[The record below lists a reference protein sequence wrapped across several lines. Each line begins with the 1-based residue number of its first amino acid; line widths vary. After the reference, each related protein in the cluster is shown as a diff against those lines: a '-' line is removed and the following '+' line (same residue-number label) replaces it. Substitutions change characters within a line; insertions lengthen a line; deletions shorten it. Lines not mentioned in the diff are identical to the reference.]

1 MKLFKPAKILVLA
14 LSISSIFSSIPVFA
28 SDLKD
33 NYVPEKISPE
43 AAMKAAAWQMISE
56 TRDGSDISEWSKDNT
71 KLRVAKPIEVYDP
84 SGEHVAYLVNS
95 FNGDRAAGYVMVS
108 AFLDDEP
115 IIAWSDSGDGITTDK
130 FKNALNKN
138 KNEIKKQELVWF
150 GGVDIGGKFIYNDNS
165 VSMINV
171 EGKEL
176 KEIKS
181 KTINE
186 KDEKYPKPVKINDNY
201 REDWKAI
208 NKIVVG
214 APGQNNPSDGV
225 SDIDPNGWE
234 ANYLSIDKNYIN
246 TSVNQKQWY
255 YTTSGGVQQATGC
268 SPTAGSNI
276 MKYWSDKG
284 YTSLVPVFQTQVVS
298 DLRATMGTTQSSNRT
313 GVTSPSNIDDGL
325 QAYARAHQR
334 PSAISKN
341 DNLSNFSAVKTE
353 IDAQRPALQSYWN
366 QTYFGDH
373 TVTLVGY
380 KHYIR
385 NFYTQ
390 DSYYVV
396 ARNNFVN
403 DSTFNV
409 WVKWGT
415 WNTNVL
421 TTFTP

>member
-1 MKLFKPAKILVLA
+1 MLKNGRIYAILILSIPLILVLA
-14 LSISSIFSSIPVFA
+14 FSLSSVFSSIPVFA
-28 SDLKD
+28 SEIG
-33 NYVPEKISPE
+33 NSYIPEKVSPE

-56 TRDGSDISEWSKDNT
+56 TRDGSNISAWGKESR
-71 KLRVAKPIEVYDP
+71 LRVAKPIEVYDP
-84 SGEHVAYLVNS
+84 SGKHVAYLVNS
-95 FNGDRAAGYVMVS
+95 FKGDRPAGYVMVS
-108 AFLDDEP
+108 AL
-115 IIAWSDSGDGITTDK
+115 S
-130 FKNALNKN
+130 KNN
-138 KNEIKKQELVWF
+138 NEVKKQELVWY
-150 GGVDIGGKFIYNDNS
+150 GGVDIGGKFVYNDNS

-171 EGKEL
+171 EGNEL
-176 KEIKS
+176 KENKT
-181 KTINE
+181 KTIDE
-186 KDEKYPKPVKINDNY
+186 KDEKYPKPIKANENY
-201 REDWKAI
+201 RKSRKIFDQ
-208 NKIVVG
+208 IVVG
-214 APGQNNPSDGV
+214 SPGQTNPSDGV

-234 ANYLSIDKNYIN
+234 TNYLSIDRNYIDTN
-246 TSVNQKQWY
+246 VNQKQWY
-255 YTTSGGVQQATGC
+255 YTTTGGVQQATGC

-284 YTSLVPVFQTQVVS
+284 YSSLVPVFQTQVVT
-298 DLRATMGTTQSSNRT
+298 DLRATMGTTQSSNGT

-334 PSAISKN
+334 PNAVSTN

-380 KHYIR
+380 KHYVR

-396 ARNNFVN
+396 ARNNFIN

-409 WVKWGT
+409 WIKWGT